1 MLRYSILYTMENAS
15 FSEWLERFGSYLR
28 MRNYSPR
35 TIEKYVQTVRRFARY
50 AWFRQHSDPGVASF
64 DETALENAPL
74 DADVNVS
81 AALVTDFFSC
91 LAEKQDYK
99 PKTLHRMISTLSSF
113 YRYLYVQGV
122 VVADP
127 MLGVERPRIKN
138 QELKYLKHSQVTRLI
153 NTIENGRDRLIVR
166 LIYATGVRVSEL
178 CAMNV
183 EDIDFEEQT
192 IRVKG
197 KGDKIRTVFVDEET
211 LEEISRFIGNTIEGP
226 LFLGQQGN
234 HLSPRTV
241 QHLFRQYAPA
251 GITPHK
257 IRHSYASELYRRSK
271 NLRVVQENLGH
282 SSIKTTEIYL
292 HTDIDERKRVYQQY
306 FPLSNGNGGERS
318 GRSDDA

>member
-1 MLRYSILYTMENAS
+1 MENTL
-15 FSEWLERFGSYLR
+15 FPEWLERFSSYLR

-35 TIEKYVQTVRRFARY
+35 TIKKYEQTVQRFARY
-50 AWFRQHSDPGVASF
+50 AWVRQQAGRDPF
-64 DETALENAPL
+64 DEEELDSAPL

-81 AALVTDFFSC
+81 SALVTDFFSYIT
-91 LAEKQDYK
+91 ERRDYK

-113 YRYLYVQGV
+113 YRYLYTQGV
-122 VVADP
+122 VVANP

-138 QELKYLKHSQVTRLI
+138 LELKYLKHSQVIRLLRS
-153 NTIENGRDRLIVR
+153 IENRRNRLIVR

-178 CAMNV
+178 CAINV

-211 LEEISRFIGNTIEGP
+211 LDEIDEFIGNKIEGP
-226 LFLGQQGN
+226 LFIGQQGN
-234 HLSPRTV
+234 HISPRTV
-241 QHLFRQYAPA
+241 QHIFKENAPD

-292 HTDIDERKRVYQQY
+292 HTDLEERKRVYQQY
-306 FPLSNGNGGERS
+306 FPLSNGKKDE
-318 GRSDDA
+318 

>member
-1 MLRYSILYTMENAS
+1 MENTL
-15 FSEWLERFGSYLR
+15 FPEWLDRFSSYLR

-35 TIEKYVQTVRRFARY
+35 TIKKYEQTVQRFARY
-50 AWFRQHSDPGVASF
+50 AWVRQQADRDPFSEEEL
-64 DETALENAPL
+64 DSAPL

-81 AALVTDFFSC
+81 SALVTDFFSYIT
-91 LAEKQDYK
+91 ERRDYK

-113 YRYLYVQGV
+113 YRYLYTQGV
-122 VVADP
+122 VVANP
-127 MLGVERPRIKN
+127 LLGVERPRIKN
-138 QELKYLKHSQVTRLI
+138 QELKYLKHSQVIRLLRS
-153 NTIENGRDRLIVR
+153 IEDRRNRLIVR

-178 CAMNV
+178 CAINV

-211 LEEISRFIGNTIEGP
+211 LKDIDEFIGNKIEGP
-226 LFLGQQGN
+226 LFIGQQGN
-234 HLSPRTV
+234 HISPRTV
-241 QHLFRQYAPA
+241 QHIFKENAPD

-292 HTDIDERKRVYQQY
+292 HTDLEERKRVYQQY
-306 FPLSNGNGGERS
+306 FPLSNGKKDE
-318 GRSDDA
+318 

>member
-1 MLRYSILYTMENAS
+1 MENTL
-15 FSEWLERFGSYLR
+15 FPEWLDRFSSYLR

-35 TIEKYVQTVRRFARY
+35 TIKKYEQTVQRFARY
-50 AWFRQHSDPGVASF
+50 AWVRQQADRDPFSEEEL
-64 DETALENAPL
+64 DSAPL

-81 AALVTDFFSC
+81 SALVTDFFSYIT
-91 LAEKQDYK
+91 ERRDYK

-113 YRYLYVQGV
+113 YRYLYTQGV
-122 VVADP
+122 VVANP

-138 QELKYLKHSQVTRLI
+138 QELKYLKHSQVIRLI
-153 NTIENGRDRLIVR
+153 RSIKDKRDKLIVR

-178 CAMNV
+178 CAINV

-211 LEEISRFIGNTIEGP
+211 LKDIDEFIGNKIEGP
-226 LFLGQQGN
+226 LFVGQQGN
-234 HLSPRTV
+234 HISPRTV
-241 QHLFRQYAPA
+241 QHIFKENAPD

-292 HTDIDERKRVYQQY
+292 HTDLEERKRVYQQY
-306 FPLSNGNGGERS
+306 FPLSNGKKDE
-318 GRSDDA
+318 

>member
-1 MLRYSILYTMENAS
+1 MENTP
-15 FSEWLERFGSYLR
+15 FSEWLDRFSNYLR

-35 TIEKYVQTVRRFARY
+35 TIRKYEQTIQRFARY
-50 AWFRQHSDPGVASF
+50 AWFRQNSVSDGISF
-64 DETALENAPL
+64 DEAAFEDAPL

-81 AALVTDFFSC
+81 AALVTDFFSA
-91 LAEKQDYK
+91 LSEGRDYK

-113 YRYLYVQGV
+113 YRYLYTQGV
-122 VVADP
+122 VVANP

-138 QELKYLKHSQVTRLI
+138 QELKYLKHSQVIRLL
-153 NTIENGRDRLIVR
+153 NTIESERDRLIVR

-178 CAMNV
+178 CAINV

-211 LEEISRFIGNTIEGP
+211 LDEIERFVGNTIEGP

-234 HLSPRTV
+234 HISPRTV
-241 QHLFRQYAPA
+241 QHLFRQYAPP

-292 HTDIDERKRVYQQY
+292 HTDIEERRNVYLQY
-306 FPLSNGNGGERS
+306 FPLSNGKKTGE
-318 GRSDDA
+318 

>member
-1 MLRYSILYTMENAS
+1 MENTS
-15 FSEWLERFGSYLR
+15 FSEWLDRFRNYLR

-35 TIEKYVQTVRRFARY
+35 TIKKYGQTIERFARY
-50 AWFRQHSDPGVASF
+50 AWLREHSGPDQISF
-64 DETALENAPL
+64 DEGAFDNASL

-91 LAEKQDYK
+91 LSEGRDYK

-113 YRYLYVQGV
+113 YRYLYTQGA
-122 VVADP
+122 VVANP

-138 QELKYLKHSQVTRLI
+138 QELKYLKHSQVIRLI
-153 NTIENGRDRLIVR
+153 NSIVDERDRLIVR

-178 CAMNV
+178 CAINV

-211 LEEISRFIGNTIEGP
+211 LEDIDRFIGNKIEGP
-226 LFLGQQGN
+226 LFVGQQGA
-234 HLSPRTV
+234 HISPRTV
-241 QHLFRQYAPA
+241 QHLFNQYAPA

-282 SSIKTTEIYL
+282 SSVKTTEIYL
-292 HTDIDERKRVYQQY
+292 HTDVEERKRVYQQY
-306 FPLSNGNGGERS
+306 FPLSNGKKDE
-318 GRSDDA
+318 

>member
-1 MLRYSILYTMENAS
+1 MENTL
-15 FSEWLERFGSYLR
+15 FPEWLERFSSYLR

-35 TIEKYVQTVRRFARY
+35 TIKKYEQTVQRFARY
-50 AWFRQHSDPGVASF
+50 AWVRQQAGRDPF
-64 DETALENAPL
+64 DEEDLDSAPL

-81 AALVTDFFSC
+81 SALVTDFFSYIT
-91 LAEKQDYK
+91 ERRDYK

-113 YRYLYVQGV
+113 YRYLYTQGV
-122 VVADP
+122 VVANP
-127 MLGVERPRIKN
+127 LLGVERPRIKN
-138 QELKYLKHSQVTRLI
+138 QELKYLKHSQVIRLLRS
-153 NTIENGRDRLIVR
+153 IEDRRNRLIVR

-178 CAMNV
+178 CAINV

-211 LEEISRFIGNTIEGP
+211 LDEIDEFIGNKIEGP
-226 LFLGQQGN
+226 LFIGQQGN
-234 HLSPRTV
+234 HISPRTV
-241 QHLFRQYAPA
+241 QHIFKENAPD

-292 HTDIDERKRVYQQY
+292 HTDLEERKRVYQQY
-306 FPLSNGNGGERS
+306 FPLSNGKKDE
-318 GRSDDA
+318 

>member
-1 MLRYSILYTMENAS
+1 MENTP
-15 FSEWLERFGSYLR
+15 FSEWLDRFSNYLR

-35 TIEKYVQTVRRFARY
+35 TIRKYEQTIQRFARY
-50 AWFRQHSDPGVASF
+50 AWFRQNSVSDGISF
-64 DETALENAPL
+64 DEAAFEDAPL

-81 AALVTDFFSC
+81 AALVTDFFSA
-91 LAEKQDYK
+91 LSEGRDYK

-113 YRYLYVQGV
+113 YRYLYTQGV
-122 VVADP
+122 VVANP

-138 QELKYLKHSQVTRLI
+138 QELKYLKHSQVIRLL
-153 NTIENGRDRLIVR
+153 NTIASERDRLIVR

-178 CAMNV
+178 CAINV

-211 LEEISRFIGNTIEGP
+211 LDEIERFVGNTIEGP

-234 HLSPRTV
+234 HIAPRTV
-241 QHLFRQYAPA
+241 QHLFRQYAPP

-292 HTDIDERKRVYQQY
+292 HTDIEERRNVYRQY
-306 FPLSNGNGGERS
+306 FPLSNGKKTGE
-318 GRSDDA
+318 